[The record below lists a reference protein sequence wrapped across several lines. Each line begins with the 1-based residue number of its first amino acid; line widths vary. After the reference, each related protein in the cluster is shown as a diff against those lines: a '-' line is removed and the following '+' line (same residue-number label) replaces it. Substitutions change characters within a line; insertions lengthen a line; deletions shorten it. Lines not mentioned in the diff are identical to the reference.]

1 MPDRSPHQE
10 VAEALKVAIA
20 AWGSLPSGFTVE
32 RVYTVEPFVGG
43 WADAA
48 PGKVLVMVSAID
60 PSRTGN
66 VNVDEVSISVVYL
79 RKLTGKTV
87 TLCDAADK
95 EADLLRVFLTSST
108 CKSVTVNNST
118 QKATRI
124 NTTLPTPYAAEYIR
138 ANEIFAA
145 VIQSVY
151 HLPRVTT

>member
-32 RVYTVEPFVGG
+32 RTYAPDQFVGG

-48 PGKVLVMVSAID
+48 PGKILVMVSGIEA
-60 PSRTGN
+60 SRTGN
-66 VNVDEVSISVVYL
+66 VNVDELSVSIIYL
-79 RKLTGKTV
+79 RKLTAKTL

-108 CKSVTVNNST
+108 CKSVTVNSST

-138 ANEIFAA
+138 ANEIFAC